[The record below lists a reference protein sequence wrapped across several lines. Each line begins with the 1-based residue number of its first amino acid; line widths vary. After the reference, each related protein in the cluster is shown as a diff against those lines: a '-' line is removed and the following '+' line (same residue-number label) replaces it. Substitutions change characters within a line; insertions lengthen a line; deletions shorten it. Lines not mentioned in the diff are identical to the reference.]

1 MSDFHAFEESLA
13 GKIGQARMKFPG
25 LSMVPLVVN
34 SLLLLTAVDAL
45 HGHDQFAIP
54 RPFRR
59 CFANEEFSECAS
71 PCEPT
76 CKDPNPGVC
85 TMQCVAGC
93 QCKPGFLRNEHG
105 ACVADCKNESLK
117 PMCGPNEEFK
127 ECGTACEPSCR
138 EPRPKVCTLQCV
150 VGCQCKPGYFRND
163 KNECVAECDN
173 ASGNI
178 CPENEEFK
186 QCGTACE
193 PTCENPRPLV
203 CTAQCILNVC
213 QCKPGYFRNSQ
224 KKCVAQCGSESHIM
238 PIASLNEEETTAAR
252 SIQRATRSNT
262 CGVNEEMKACGTECE
277 PTCENPNPRC
287 SKKCV
292 PNVCQCMDTFLRDAN
307 GKCIPEEWCPKQ
319 PEEGACGTNEE
330 RVECG
335 TACEPTCSDP
345 KSVCTKQ
352 CVKNVCRCRF
362 GFIRNSKNLCI
373 PTNACPPSEKPCGTN
388 EERKKCG
395 TACEPTCA
403 DPNPR
408 CTKQC
413 INNVCQCRFGFI
425 RNSKKEC
432 IPTNACP
439 ASERPCGTNEERV
452 ECGTACEPTCE
463 DPNPTCTKQC
473 IKDVCRCRFGFV
485 RNSKNQCIPTNA
497 CPAPESHIM
506 PIAALVGAGTTVA
519 RSAQRSTRSNRCGV
533 NEELKACGSACEP
546 SCANPNP
553 VCTTQCIANVC
564 QCMDT
569 FLRDS
574 NGRCIPEEWCPKEQ
588 PCGVNEER
596 VECGTACEPTC
607 SNPNPVCTKQCIKNV
622 CRCRFGFIRNSKN
635 QCIPTSACPPSERP
649 CGTNEER
656 KECGT
661 ACEPTCAN
669 PHPTCSKQCIKN
681 VCQCRFGF
689 IRNSKNQCIPT
700 SACPPSETTTM
711 PPSMNPPMM
720 CGPHE
725 TWKSC
730 SGCEPTCT
738 NMNPA
743 CGFSCG
749 EPRCECDPGFFRS
762 RRGPCVTMQ
771 ECRSNLGHR

>member
-1 MSDFHAFEESLA
+1 
-13 GKIGQARMKFPG
+13 
-25 LSMVPLVVN
+25 
-34 SLLLLTAVDAL
+34 
-45 HGHDQFAIP
+45 
-54 RPFRR
+54 
-59 CFANEEFSECAS
+59 
-71 PCEPT
+71 
-76 CKDPNPGVC
+76 
-85 TMQCVAGC
+85 
-93 QCKPGFLRNEHG
+93 
-105 ACVADCKNESLK
+105 
-117 PMCGPNEEFK
+117 MCGPNEEFK

-203 CTAQCILNVC
+203 CTAQYILNVC

-319 PEEGACGTNEE
+319 PE
-330 RVECG
+330 
-335 TACEPTCSDP
+335 
-345 KSVCTKQ
+345 
-352 CVKNVCRCRF
+352 
-362 GFIRNSKNLCI
+362 
-373 PTNACPPSEKPCGTN
+373 EKPCGTN

-661 ACEPTCAN
+661 ACEPACAN